1 MTNFT
6 ANLPQPEEGQRRL
19 FLKAGCPFCTKLV
32 VFITAAGL
40 QHKFKPIY
48 DCPPVR
54 EYVAA
59 VNDGRCTFPC
69 MELEPESVVML
80 ETSDI
85 NAKLAEENGI
95 DMDAL
100 WAYNYFEGGMLRSF
114 SALFGYLVQ
123 NEGGYPEARQWFA
136 DKANMIQTP
145 CPPEGAAE
153 VL

>member
-1 MTNFT
+1 MSNYTT
-6 ANLPQPEEGQRRL
+6 NLPPPEDGQRRL

-40 QHKFKPIY
+40 QDKFKPIY

-59 VNDGRCTFPC
+59 VNDGKCTFPC
-69 MELEPESVVML
+69 MELEPEKVVML

-85 NAKLAEENGI
+85 IAKLTEENNVDVETLGI
-95 DMDAL
+95 
-100 WAYNYFEGGMLRSF
+100 G
-114 SALFGYLVQ
+114 
-123 NEGGYPEARQWFA
+123 
-136 DKANMIQTP
+136 
-145 CPPEGAAE
+145 

>member
-1 MTNFT
+1 MIEIVSE
-6 ANLPQPEEGQRRL
+6 LPEPSEGQRRL

-32 VFITAAGL
+32 VFLAAAGI
-40 QHKFKPIY
+40 QDKVKPIY

-59 VNDGRCTFPC
+59 VNSGKCSFPA
-69 MELEPESVVML
+69 MEIEEGKVVML

-85 NAKLAEENGI
+85 I
-95 DMDAL
+95 DFLSKEYDVAQEPL
-100 WAYNYFEGGMLRSF
+100 WAARYFDEGMFVVF
-114 SALFGYLVQ
+114 SALFGYLIKH
-123 NEGGYPEARQWFA
+123 EGGYAKAKKWFA
-136 DKANMIQTP
+136 ENAQMVPHP